1 MTRRPSPMTSKRVV
15 HGKASP
21 WWRMVITRRRAILPD
36 APRLVDR
43 SIDDRRVL
51 SSAPDAQGLLRR
63 PGQPRPRPGADA
75 KRPGLAAR
83 AGVPGTSRRGAN
95 AAFTASAASRKKA
108 SIDLSFTAYSYPT
121 PGRSRDR
128 LNARSGPHPGCRG
141 DTPPDVVSTPFLVSC
156 GHPLPRRADTRL
168 VSRRHPPGVLL
179 TPQEGNTGKETHGR
193 RSFYGLRSERMLFT
207 HDDPSPRLA
216 NAPTPA
222 GRDASAARRPGSRPA
237 RLPHGSTPSH

>member
-51 SSAPDAQGLLRR
+51 SSAPDAQCLLRR

-128 LNARSGPHPGCRG
+128 LNARSGPHPGCRY
-141 DTPPDVVSTPFLVSC
+141 DTPLVSC
-156 GHPLPRRADTRL
+156 GHPP
-168 VSRRHPPGVLL
+168 SPSCGHPPGVPT
-179 TPQEGNTGKETHGR
+179 TPPGCSPDTLRRKHMEGNTWKEIITVLEANECCSRITTHHLVWPPHR
-193 RSFYGLRSERMLFT
+193 
-207 HDDPSPRLA
+207 PR
-216 NAPTPA
+216 A
-222 GRDASAARRPGSRPA
+222 GRDASAARGPGPRPA